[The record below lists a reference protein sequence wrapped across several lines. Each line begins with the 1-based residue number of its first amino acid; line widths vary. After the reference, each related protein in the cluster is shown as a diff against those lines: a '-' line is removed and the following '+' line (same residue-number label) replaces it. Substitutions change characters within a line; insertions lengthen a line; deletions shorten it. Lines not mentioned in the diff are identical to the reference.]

1 MSVRKRGCKV
11 DKEPKIIRITQPNT
25 LQVVS
30 ARSPRRQ
37 PTFESLCIHD
47 LRVYTSC
54 LPDAYPGPL
63 HYYGDSD
70 GLEVDAVIEL
80 RGGRARAGKVGYNRQ
95 TDETKREQ
103 LGSDPMNASTP
114 AENEPLRA
122 ALRHYDEVRDTYLRA
137 LGEHGVEFA
146 PAGSSDAEIARLR
159 GELEKRGAQFRN
171 AGASIRMGW
180 ISKAC
185 IECTGNKGSETFST
199 TFKCHRDCYFCFN
212 HNQADYDKFFREGC
226 PWEEGLDRAAK
237 TYENGLAVI
246 GLTGGEPLL
255 SFEDSIRFLNR
266 ARELFPEAHKRMYT
280 SGDLLTEDMARR
292 LRDADLQEIRF
303 SVKDFD
309 PERVQERVLD
319 AMRLAKRYIPDVMVE
334 MPIIP
339 GTEARMKELLASFE
353 EIGIRGINMLEF
365 CFPFHSW
372 DEFARRGLSVRN
384 PPFDVMYDYGYS
396 GGLPIAGSEE
406 LALSLMIWAHDQGFS
421 FGMHYCSLDNKHRSE
436 MRQRNERAA
445 HAHPCFTF
453 DEGDFFL
460 KAGKV
465 FGPDR
470 EVARPVL
477 ATAGCTA
484 MIDSDEEDSTTFPVR
499 YLNYLRGVNV
509 TPAVAFA
516 VLESDENGSYI
527 QELDLRVVE

>member
-1 MSVRKRGCKV
+1 MTFTRP
-11 DKEPKIIRITQPNT
+11 E
-25 LQVVS
+25 VVS
-30 ARSPRRQ
+30 EDVKLS
-37 PTFESLCIHD
+37 E
-47 LRVYTSC
+47 
-54 LPDAYPGPL
+54 
-63 HYYGDSD
+63 
-70 GLEVDAVIEL
+70 
-80 RGGRARAGKVGYNRQ
+80 RAQASKVGYNRKADA
-95 TDETKREQ
+95 TGRR
-103 LGSDPMNASTP
+103 LGCDFMNAGTLAGNDS
-114 AENEPLRA
+114 LRA
-122 ALRHYDEVRDTYLRA
+122 ALRHYDEVRETYLRA
-137 LGEHGVEFA
+137 LAEHGVEFA
-146 PAGSSDAEIARLR
+146 PAGSSDAEIAQLR
-159 GELEKRGAQFRN
+159 DELAQRGAEFRN

-199 TFKCHRDCYFCFN
+199 TFRCHRDCYFCFN
-212 HNQADYDKFFREGC
+212 HNQADYDKFVREGC
-226 PWEEGLDRAAK
+226 PWEEGLARAAE
-237 TYENGLAVI
+237 TYKNGLAVI

-255 SFEDSIRFLNR
+255 SFDASIAFLNR

-280 SGDLLTEDMARR
+280 SGDLLTEDMARA
-292 LRDADLQEIRF
+292 LRDAGLQEIRF

-309 PERVQERVLD
+309 PEPMQERVLD

-372 DEFARRGLSVRN
+372 DEFARRGLVVRN

-396 GGLPIAGSEE
+396 GGLPIAGSEQ

-445 HAHPCFTF
+445 HVHPCFTF
-453 DEGDFFL
+453 DKGDFFL
-460 KAGKV
+460 KTAKV

-477 ATAGCTA
+477 AIAGCDT
-484 MIDSDEEDSTTFPVR
+484 MVDSDEEDSTTFPLR
-499 YLNYLRGVNV
+499 YLEFLRGVNV
-509 TPAVAFA
+509 TPAVAYA

-527 QELDLRVVE
+527 QELDLRVAE